1 MNTRLY
7 ITNRFRPAFIRRD
20 GRGFSLIELVITMAL
35 TMIVV
40 LIVGSLLKSG
50 HLSWARAFN
59 YANSSSHL
67 NAIETTVMFG
77 NIGRK
82 SNKMDYALYEISS
95 TGRFDPVPL
104 PDNLEEIVKGQA
116 VEFHYWDT
124 ELTKDIMDIS
134 ITGTAYALFYLDDD
148 KLMLD
153 IGPYPPGAI
162 DAFGNRLTGG
172 SVTTVTLAQNV
183 SDLEFTHTTRSLNG
197 DGKGCVRISMTISDP
212 FDNSQTTVTA
222 ATLMRNV
229 WP

>member
-1 MNTRLY
+1 
-7 ITNRFRPAFIRRD
+7 
-20 GRGFSLIELVITMAL
+20 
-35 TMIVV
+35 
-40 LIVGSLLKSG
+40 
-50 HLSWARAFN
+50 
-59 YANSSSHL
+59 
-67 NAIETTVMFG
+67 
-77 NIGRK
+77 
-82 SNKMDYALYEISS
+82 
-95 TGRFDPVPL
+95 
-104 PDNLEEIVKGQA
+104 
-116 VEFHYWDT
+116 
-124 ELTKDIMDIS
+124 
-134 ITGTAYALFYLDDD
+134 
-148 KLMLD
+148 LMLD